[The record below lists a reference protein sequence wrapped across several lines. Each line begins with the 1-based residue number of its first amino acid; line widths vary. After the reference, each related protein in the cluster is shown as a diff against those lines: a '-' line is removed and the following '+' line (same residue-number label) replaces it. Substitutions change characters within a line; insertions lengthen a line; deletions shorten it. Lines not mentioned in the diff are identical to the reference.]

1 LCATT
6 TFIRPVFRPPVTGP
20 EPDTGAD
27 NRPGGRAGDT
37 VGDVPELPEVEA
49 LAAYLRE
56 RAVGR
61 RVDRVEVAAISALK
75 TYDPPPSAALG
86 RTVVGAGRHGKFLD
100 LVLDGDLHLVT
111 HLARAGWLHYREAFP
126 SAVPLRPGKGPVALR
141 VRLDDGSGFD
151 LTEAGTQKKLAV
163 YLVGDPALVPG
174 VAKLGPD
181 ALTAD
186 PATLAERL
194 RSRRGQVKGVLTDQ
208 QVLAGVGNAYSDEI
222 LHAARLSPFAIT
234 DRLTDD
240 QLAALHAAVRSV
252 LGDAVARSVGQRA
265 AELKGEKRSGLRV
278 HGRTGLPCPVCG
290 DTVREVSFADS
301 SLQYCPTCQT
311 GGKPLADRRL
321 SKFVR

>member
-1 LCATT
+1 M
-6 TFIRPVFRPPVTGP
+6 
-20 EPDTGAD
+20 
-27 NRPGGRAGDT
+27 
-37 VGDVPELPEVEA
+37 PELPEVEA
-49 LAAYLRE
+49 LAGYLRE

-61 RVDRVEVAAISALK
+61 RVDRVEVAAINALK
-75 TYDPPPSAALG
+75 TYDPPPSS
-86 RTVVGAGRHGKFLD
+86 VVGRAVVDARRHGKFLD
-100 LVLDGDLHLVT
+100 VVLDGGLHLVV
-111 HLARAGWLHYREAFP
+111 HLARAGWLHYREAFA

-163 YLVGDPALVPG
+163 YLVPDPAQVPG

-181 ALTAD
+181 ALGAD
-186 PATLAERL
+186 LSTFSERL

-222 LHAARLSPFAIT
+222 LHAARLSPFALT
-234 DRLTDD
+234 DRLTDE
-240 QLAALHAAVRSV
+240 QLGALHAATRQV

-265 AELKGEKRSGLRV
+265 AELKGEKRAGLKV
-278 HGRTGLPCPVCG
+278 HARTGLPCPVCG

-301 SLQYCPTCQT
+301 SLQYCPGCQT

-321 SKFVR
+321 SRLVR